1 MSKRICERCKSENV
15 IEDIYYGGTQYY
27 ECQSCLC
34 RGDKDNFP
42 EMALFHQ
49 ITASEEVLAEKFVY
63 QFYDCDGHYWWTS
76 TLCNY
81 TQWELKSEAIA
92 ATVAKLKEVCDE

>member
-42 EMALFHQ
+42 EMTLFHQ
-49 ITASEEVLAEKFVY
+49 ITASPEVLAAEMVFW
-63 QFYDCDGHYWWTS
+63 GHDKDSEWYTS
-76 TLCNY
+76 HLLDEDYRT
-81 TQWELKSEAIA
+81 EAEAIS
-92 ATVAKLKEVCDE
+92 ATVAKLKEVKR